1 MESSK
6 EPSRQKEQLML
17 RPQATRGKRRFTE
30 LNEGQSGAVIL
41 SGACSTSLP
50 LGEQKLGKTQ
60 RGEAELK
67 KPS

>member
-17 RPQATRGKRRFTE
+17 RPQATGGKRRFTE

-41 SGACSTSLP
+41 SGAMSVGLFHAFTASLASSP
-50 LGEQKLGKTQ
+50 NKCQ
-60 RGEAELK
+60 
-67 KPS
+67 